1 MAKGFI
7 RKTIGGWSLERKC
20 LLLLG
25 LALVISIFLAFF
37 VNQAVAARLV
47 VEMTR
52 TRARDFSKLFIYNKH
67 VEAQLAPHH
76 PNDNEPVARELE
88 KEMRDTAIVIRELR
102 KDMLD
107 TAIDF
112 ELLRLEDG
120 NEFEELQGKAAK
132 SQIDLNKLQKIAAA
146 IERSKSEKKAAQQKE
161 VLSQAADGISNA
173 ETPGSPAPG
182 DATDF
187 RESGAADPKISPVD
201 FSLVGPNQSDLFFQ
215 EHGPVGDFYYYYHP
229 IAFNSGCLICHV
241 SRSLDVQA
249 GESLMPFRVLRVKMP
264 YADTRNWT
272 IWSYSIMTAVGLA
285 TLALSLFFIHWILN
299 RLVIRPLRYL
309 RDVSDEV
316 SRGNL
321 SLRSEIDTDDE
332 FYELSDAFNRMLRH
346 LTETQVELQKVNT
359 ILDTRVDQLAQV
371 NLQLYEANRLKSD
384 FLASMSHELR
394 TPLNSIL
401 GFSDVLQGFDTLSEK
416 QKRYA
421 ANIQKSGRLL
431 LEMINDILDLAKVE
445 AGKMEVRATR
455 FDLVHLVEGQ
465 CEVVRS
471 LAEDK
476 NIDLQIELDLGSPS
490 LNDALE
496 IPKGDVHETD
506 SYQSPSLL
514 VEQDQAKI
522 QQILTNLISNAI
534 KFTPQGGIITIVV
547 GSLDESTFRITV
559 NDTGVGIA
567 EHDHE
572 AIFEKFRQVRTT
584 EDGDALTREY
594 SGTGLG
600 LSIVRELCRLLG
612 GEISL
617 QSQLGKGST
626 FRVTLPKR
634 YELAPPTAASP
645 SGPSTTVSESNAPPP
660 KQRFSYP

>member
-7 RKTIGGWSLERKC
+7 RRTVGSWSLERKC

-25 LALVISIFLAFF
+25 LALVTSIFLAFF

-52 TRARDFSKLFIYNKH
+52 ARARDFSKLFIYDFH
-67 VEAQLAPHH
+67 VEAQLQA
-76 PNDNEPVARELE
+76 
-88 KEMRDTAIVIRELR
+88 DTPKTNQLVIRELR

-107 TAIDF
+107 PAISF
-112 ELLRLEDG
+112 ELLRLDDAY
-120 NEFEELQGKAAK
+120 EFEELGGQPAK
-132 SQIDLNKLQKIAAA
+132 SQIDFEALQKISAA
-146 IERSKSEKKAAQQKE
+146 IAKSRLEKLADQQRD
-161 VLSQAADGISNA
+161 LQSSSTAADSTSGVSEPVETSPSLTFDSSTSNA
-173 ETPGSPAPG
+173 KPSQV
-182 DATDF
+182 
-187 RESGAADPKISPVD
+187 S
-201 FSLVGPNQSDLFFQ
+201 FSLAGPNPIDLFFQ
-215 EHGPVGDFYYYYHP
+215 EYGPVGDFYYYYHP
-229 IAFNSGCLICHV
+229 VAFSSGCLICHA
-241 SRSLDVQA
+241 SRSIATRADD
-249 GESLMPFRVLRVKMP
+249 GPMPFRVLRVKMP
-264 YADTRNWT
+264 YAETRQWT
-272 IWSYSIMTAVGLA
+272 IWSYSIMTAVGLV
-285 TLALSLFFIHWILN
+285 TLALSLFFIHWILH

-321 SLRSEIDTDDE
+321 SLRSEIETDDE

-346 LTETQVELQKVNT
+346 LTETQVQLQEVNT
-359 ILDTRVDQLAQV
+359 VLDTRVDQLAQV

-401 GFSDVLQGFDTLSEK
+401 GFSDVLQSFDTLTEK

-445 AGKMEVRATR
+445 AGKMEVHVSQ

-465 CEVVRS
+465 CEVVRA

-476 NIDLQIELDLGSPS
+476 NIDLQVELDLSLRRNENSSSTANNIDNQKLSPES
-490 LNDALE
+490 TA
-496 IPKGDVHETD
+496 
-506 SYQSPSLL
+506 LL
-514 VEQDQAKI
+514 VNQDQAKI
-522 QQILTNLISNAI
+522 QQILTNLVSNAI
-534 KFTPQGGIITIVV
+534 KFTPEGGIITIAV
-547 GSLDESTFRITV
+547 GLVDESTFRITV
-559 NDTGVGIA
+559 TDTGVGIA

-572 AIFEKFRQVRTT
+572 SIFEKFRQVRSTQ
-584 EDGDALTREY
+584 DGDALTREY

-617 QSQLGKGST
+617 QSQLGKGSV
-626 FRVTLPKR
+626 FRVTLPTR
-634 YELAPPTAASP
+634 YELPKAPEPVLGSSSTNASEANATPTKP
-645 SGPSTTVSESNAPPP
+645 
-660 KQRFSYP
+660 RFSYP